1 MEDLLRIADRTEG
14 LPDQALAQLT
24 QAGGIEGVIAASEM
38 KARNDIRQE
47 ASAMQ
52 NMPQPPVINQLLAT
66 AMRPTMPA
74 GPMAQGPMQPQT
86 QQPMPNPMMTLQ
98 SMQPAPM
105 PMAKV
110 GGLVRRF
117 QQGSQGTLGLS
128 DFYQQQLGYDPSQLL
143 SMTNVFADP
152 SLQLNQQMLDNFAQQ
167 YSDIQARTDFDED
180 IEDQFR
186 KETTAR
192 NLFSLIGQQP
202 AASPSG
208 TLIQSG
214 LQAGRQRAAVDALQQ
229 LGLPVGS
236 VQQLPQ
242 VSTGQTVPA
251 FVPQGQRLNVL
262 PSTFTQPFAN
272 VATSGQ
278 PPAVTSAQPSTK
290 VSSGAINQSSQAS
303 TTPQNVPDDQ
313 TGGVQLPP
321 GYNAAMQFAMDIPAF
336 GGALRSNP
344 QNLMASVNALANMA
358 GGGTSDTLKSTATGI
373 NNQMFSDLIAREK
386 QYKTEVDNSLNKLK
400 DLEAEL
406 PSKDN
411 IKNRIKKQTDL
422 GVASAFFNAAGNAT
436 PSFIET
442 ISKGLAGASN
452 VMNKFSGQEQKEL
465 YQYAIDAYGREK
477 DKANTA
483 YQRQQDNLKRINDAR
498 TLEATYA
505 TAASKN
511 ATSLANKQMDLY
523 FQAVTKG
530 LDIDKFEAEQK
541 DKFRDDVRAAIKDFN
556 TTASGFTDI
565 NQRLGIDEEQA
576 RIRLAVGGYEQMYV
590 PEARRLVDN
599 SIKEIIPRLAGI
611 EKSIRE
617 DNPTLSNNDVARQV
631 SAQIYKDFRD
641 NNELG
646 HEAVLNKYG
655 AELGAIARARPEDKA
670 ELLRQ
675 FKQRYRWID
684 EKYVSSRLPNI

>member
-1 MEDLLRIADRTEG
+1 MAMEDLLRIADRTEG

-74 GPMAQGPMQPQT
+74 GPMAQVPM
-86 QQPMPNPMMTLQ
+86 QQPMPDPMMTLQ

-117 QQGSQGTLGLS
+117 QTGGNLSDFFSQLEDAGVTEDQYRSMSPVQQEQLVQSINDRTALQQFGMGALQSGAAAVDAAMLAPRVAGNVAQQAIFSRFGRALGLS
-128 DFYQQQLGYDPSQLL
+128 DPGDTASLTPFDASQRA
-143 SMTNVFADP
+143 VADMRAGLPPVLTRP
-152 SLQLNQQMLDNFAQQ
+152 SLNVPM
-167 YSDIQARTDFDED
+167 SGTV
-180 IEDQFR
+180 
-186 KETTAR
+186 T
-192 NLFSLIGQQP
+192 SGQQP
-202 AASPSG
+202 S
-208 TLIQSG
+208 
-214 LQAGRQRAAVDALQQ
+214 
-229 LGLPVGS
+229 
-236 VQQLPQ
+236 
-242 VSTGQTVPA
+242 
-251 FVPQGQRLNVL
+251 
-262 PSTFTQPFAN
+262 
-272 VATSGQ
+272 
-278 PPAVTSAQPSTK
+278 AVTSAQPSTT

-313 TGGVQLPP
+313 TGGVKLPP

-358 GGGTSDTLKSTATGI
+358 SGGTSDTLKSTATGI

-406 PSKDN
+406 PSKEN
-411 IKNRIKKQTDL
+411 IKDRIKKQTDL

-442 ISKGLAGASN
+442 ISRGLAGASN

-523 FQAVTKG
+523 FQAITKG
-530 LDIDKFEAEQK
+530 LDIDEFEAEQK
-541 DKFRDDVRAAIKDFN
+541 NQFRDDVRAAIKDFN

-599 SIKEIIPRLAGI
+599 SIKEIIPRLASI

-675 FKQRYRWID
+675 FKERYRWID